1 MSSSPDT
8 PLLQLSG
15 IVKHYGTVRAL
26 QGASLTVHPNEVVAL
41 VGDNGAGKSTMI
53 KVISGVIQP
62 DEGEIA
68 VDGRPVTFSS
78 PLDPRGHG
86 IETVYQDLALAPDLD
101 PAANLFLGREV
112 LRGGLLGRLGMLD
125 KPKMRRQADDA
136 FARLSV
142 GLQDTRST
150 VGTMSGG
157 QRQGIAVARAVLWAS
172 RLVLM
177 DEPTAALGVVQTGR
191 VRALIES
198 VREQGVSVV
207 LVSHNLPFV
216 FEVADRIEVLRLG
229 RRVAVFT
236 RAEATAER
244 VLGAMTGALAEMPP
258 GDPAEAQA
266 GAANGDRPAAAP
278 DTMISTAIN
287 ATTDGTG
294 GPDGT
299 DGVSRTRGTEA

>member
-1 MSSSPDT
+1 
-8 PLLQLSG
+8 
-15 IVKHYGTVRAL
+15 
-26 QGASLTVHPNEVVAL
+26 

-62 DEGEIA
+62 DAGEIA
-68 VDGRPVTFSS
+68 VDGQPVTFSS
-78 PLDPRGHG
+78 PLAPRRYG

-101 PAANLFLGREV
+101 PAANLYLGREV
-112 LRGGLLGRLGMLD
+112 LRGGLLGRIGMLD
-125 KPKMRRQADDA
+125 KPRMRTGADEA

-142 GLQDTRST
+142 GLQDTRSR

-191 VRALIES
+191 VKALIES
-198 VREQGVSVV
+198 VREQGVSVI

-229 RRVAVFT
+229 QTVAVFD
-236 RAEATAER
+236 RSEATAER
-244 VLGAMTGALAEMPP
+244 VLGAMTGALTVE
-258 GDPAEAQA
+258 
-266 GAANGDRPAAAP
+266 
-278 DTMISTAIN
+278 
-287 ATTDGTG
+287 
-294 GPDGT
+294 
-299 DGVSRTRGTEA
+299 